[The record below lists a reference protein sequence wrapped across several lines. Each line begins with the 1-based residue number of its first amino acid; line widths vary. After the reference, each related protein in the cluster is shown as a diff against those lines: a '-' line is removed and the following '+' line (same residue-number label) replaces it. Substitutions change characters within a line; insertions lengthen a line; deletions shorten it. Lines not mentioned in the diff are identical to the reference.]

1 MVFKEIVV
9 IIPLLS
15 IITSLFLEKRLY
27 SKASTIFTGIAFLLS
42 LYVFLFT
49 NKESSF
55 VFLRFD
61 GLGTLL
67 ASYILL
73 VSLVIHKYSE
83 NYMKDEQ
90 GLKRYFILLGLMT
103 WNLLT
108 LVLSNHLLVL
118 FAS

>member
-1 MVFKEIVV
+1 MVLEVIVV
-9 IIPLLS
+9 ILPLLS

-27 SKASTIFTGIAFLLS
+27 SKVSTILTGIAFLLS
-42 LYVFLFT
+42 LYVLLFT
-49 NKESSF
+49 NKETSF
-55 VFLRFD
+55 IFLRFD

-90 GLKRYFILLGLMT
+90 GLKRYFILLDLMT
-103 WNLLT
+103 RMST
-108 LVLSNHLLVL
+108 
-118 FAS
+118 F

>member
-1 MVFKEIVV
+1 MVFEAIVV

-27 SKASTIFTGIAFLLS
+27 SKVSTIFTGIAFLLN
-42 LYVFLFT
+42 LYVFLST

-55 VFLRFD
+55 IFLRFD

-83 NYMKDEQ
+83 NYMTFNSVPCLSYPISQ
-90 GLKRYFILLGLMT
+90 TFQSLHWL
-103 WNLLT
+103 NL
-108 LVLSNHLLVL
+108 
-118 FAS
+118 

>member
-1 MVFKEIVV
+1 MVFEAIVV

-27 SKASTIFTGIAFLLS
+27 SKVSTIFTGAAFLLS
-42 LYVFLFT
+42 LYVLLFT
-49 NKESSF
+49 NKETAF
-55 VFLRFD
+55 TFLRFD

-90 GLKRYFILLGLMT
+90 GLKRYFILLDLMT
-103 WNLLT
+103 
-108 LVLSNHLLVL
+108 
-118 FAS
+118 

>member
-1 MVFKEIVV
+1 MVFEAIVV

-27 SKASTIFTGIAFLLS
+27 SKVSTIFTGAAFLLS
-42 LYVFLFT
+42 LYVLLFT

-55 VFLRFD
+55 IFLRFD

-83 NYMKDEQ
+83 NYMKTSK
-90 GLKRYFILLGLMT
+90 G
-103 WNLLT
+103 
-108 LVLSNHLLVL
+108 
-118 FAS
+118 